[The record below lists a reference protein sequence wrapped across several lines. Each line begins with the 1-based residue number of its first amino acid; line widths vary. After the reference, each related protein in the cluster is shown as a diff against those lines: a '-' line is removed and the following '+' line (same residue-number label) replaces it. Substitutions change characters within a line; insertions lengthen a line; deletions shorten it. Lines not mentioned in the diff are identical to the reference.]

1 MSFAQAIVFGLVQ
14 GVTELFPISS
24 LGHSV
29 LLPAVLGWHLAAD
42 ANAFLT
48 FLVATHCA
56 TAVVLFLLYWSDWR
70 RIAGGF
76 VRSLRVGLGGLD
88 ADGRLAW
95 LLIAGTVPA
104 ALVGLLAEHWVR
116 GLFLAPRIAA
126 VGLVTNGVLLLGA
139 ERLRRTAPRA
149 AGETDADRR
158 IAATLTWPGALGVG
172 IVQILAFVPGLSRTG
187 STFGGSLLVGLS
199 HEDALRYSFLLA
211 TPIIGAAGVLKLPHL
226 MRAPETNALQYAAAG
241 ALAAAVAA
249 YLAVRFLTRHFR
261 SKTLT
266 PFAVYCIL
274 VGAVSFV
281 AIGR

>member
-1 MSFAQAIVFGLVQ
+1 MSFAQALVFGVVQ

-29 LLPAVLGWHLAAD
+29 LLPAVLGWHLAGD
-42 ANAFLT
+42 ANSFLT

-56 TAVVLFLLYWSDWR
+56 TALVLFLLYWSDWR

-76 VRSLRVGLGGLD
+76 VRSLRAGARHLD

-104 ALVGLLAEHWVR
+104 ALVGFLTEHRVR
-116 GLFLAPRIAA
+116 ALFVAPRIAA
-126 VGLVTNGVLLLGA
+126 LGLVTNGVLLLAA
-139 ERLRRTAPRA
+139 ERLRRKARAPTA
-149 AGETDADRR
+149 ETDADRR

-172 IVQILAFVPGLSRTG
+172 IAQILALVPGLSRTG
-187 STFGGSLLVGLS
+187 STFGGGLLVGLS

-211 TPIIGAAGVLKLPHL
+211 TPIIGAAAVLKLPHL
-226 MRAPETNALQYAAAG
+226 LQAQQTDALPDAAAG

-261 SKTLT
+261 AKTLT
-266 PFAVYCIL
+266 PFAIYC
-274 VGAVSFV
+274 VVAGAASFV